1 MSQRRKHR
9 FKFSSR
15 TLLIA
20 ISVLAVLFATAGT
33 RTVREVS
40 ERHATSEIQR
50 LGGRIDYQHATSLK
64 ANGWTSRLMSFVLY
78 EDFTRVT
85 HVSLDRTGILD
96 DDLAVLASLTRLEGL
111 DISNTEISDAG
122 VVHLAKIP
130 NLKYVN
136 AHNTGLTEAG
146 VHEIKSRFPS
156 LVLDWR

>member
-1 MSQRRKHR
+1 M
-9 FKFSSR
+9 
-15 TLLIA
+15 
-20 ISVLAVLFATAGT
+20 
-33 RTVREVS
+33 
-40 ERHATSEIQR
+40 
-50 LGGRIDYQHATSLK
+50 
-64 ANGWTSRLMSFVLY
+64 SRLMSFVLY